1 MSNSWGAAPQG
12 STPEPAQPAPDQTP
26 RRKGPVIAA
35 VVAVVAV
42 IAAAAGGGWYLL
54 NGNGSDGGSA
64 SAADPAFSSVQETT
78 SETPG
83 EETADSTP
91 EEVVETVTVTAEP
104 EPEQESGSGA
114 DSASASD
121 LGSGSG
127 SARNFSGGDLR
138 CDGRNVLV
146 VGSVMSNSP
155 TFDQEISATLS
166 ANPGA
171 TVLAPGTCASLRS
184 QVDGAGVYA
193 VVVDY
198 GSDVSGLCSAEAA
211 GGGYSRVLDDTP
223 SYRSPC

>member
-12 STPEPAQPAPDQTP
+12 STPEPVQPTSDQTP

-54 NGNGSDGGSA
+54 NGNGSDGAST
-64 SAADPAFSSVQETT
+64 SAADPAFSSVLETT
-78 SETPG
+78 PETPE
-83 EETADSTP
+83 EETTDSTP

-104 EPEQESGSGA
+104 EPDQESGSGA

-121 LGSGSG
+121 SG

-166 ANPGA
+166 ANSGA